1 MAYTAN
7 ISSQVSNNIKNNLV
21 FDYLKPNAFKFSIKD
36 LPYVAYTCQSANLPS
51 VNIGFAQQPTPFV
64 DIPKIGDKLLYG
76 DFTIRFLIAEDMRNY
91 RELFN
96 WIVALGFPNSY
107 NEYNNFEIDRLN
119 RFPFVKNL
127 RGEAEVV
134 AYSDATLTILNSS
147 NIPKIN
153 INFKDLFPTSIE
165 ALDFD
170 ITSSSIEYFVGI
182 ASFKYRTFDI
192 QTL

>member
-1 MAYTAN
+1 MAYTPN
-7 ISSQVSNNIKNNLV
+7 ISSLVSAQTPSLV
-21 FDYLKPNAFKFSIKD
+21 FDYLKPNAFRFSIKD
-36 LPYVAYTCQSANLPS
+36 LPNTAFTCQSANLPS

-76 DFTIRFLIAEDMRNY
+76 DFVIRFLIAEDMRNY
-91 RELFN
+91 KEIYE

-107 NEYNNFEIDRLN
+107 NEYNEFESQRLN
-119 RFPFVKNL
+119 RFPFIKNAS
-127 RGEAEVV
+127 GATETI

-153 INFKDLFPTSIE
+153 IHFKDLFPVSIE

-170 ITSSSIEYFVGI
+170 ITSPTVDYFVGI
-182 ASFKYRTFDI
+182 AGFKYRTFTI
-192 QTL
+192 ETL

>member
-7 ISSQVSNNIKNNLV
+7 ITSQVSNNITNNLV

-36 LPYVAYTCQSANLPS
+36 LPNVAYTCQSANLPS

-107 NEYNNFEIDRLN
+107 NEYNNFEQDRLN

-127 RGEAEVV
+127 RGESEVV
-134 AYSDATLTILNSS
+134 AYSDATLTILNST

-170 ITSSSIEYFVGI
+170 ITASSIEYFVGI

>member
-7 ISSQVSNNIKNNLV
+7 ITSQVSNQVPATV
-21 FDYLKPNAFKFSIKD
+21 FDYLKPNAFKFTIKE
-36 LPYVAYTCQSANLPS
+36 LPNTAFTVQSANLPS

-91 RELFN
+91 REIYE

-107 NEYNNFEIDRLN
+107 NEFSKLETDRLS
-119 RFPFVKNL
+119 RFPYTKNI
-127 RGEAEVV
+127 RGETETI

-153 INFKDLFPTSIE
+153 VIFKDLFPVSIE

-170 ITSSSIEYFVGI
+170 ITTSSIDYFIGI

-192 QTL
+192 VTL